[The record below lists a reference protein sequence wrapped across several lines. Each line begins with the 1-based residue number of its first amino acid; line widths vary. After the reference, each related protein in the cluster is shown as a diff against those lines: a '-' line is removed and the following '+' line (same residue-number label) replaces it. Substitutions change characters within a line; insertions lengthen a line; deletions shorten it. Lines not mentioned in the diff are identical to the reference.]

1 MWTYFPWP
9 SFFLKA
15 WIRKRFRPETFGP
28 TQEYR
33 QSMFHRMSFVY
44 ALSAWTAVGCGI
56 YLMMNEDK
64 EKIDEKKED
73 ALPHQEDINKG
84 GALYWINSLKTPE
97 EMQNIQEIKV
107 MKMKGFSYEG
117 VEDVTVAAKEIGQEK
132 HRRQL
137 KLGQDF
143 FLRKHLGIPLESEGG
158 PTNAEIRQKFKEE
171 GKDYELELD
180 LANQINRVKT
190 KYNPDGTVGDFINV

>member
-64 EKIDEKKED
+64 EKIDDKKED
-73 ALPHQEDINKG
+73 ALPHQEDINK
-84 GALYWINSLKTPE
+84 
-97 EMQNIQEIKV
+97 
-107 MKMKGFSYEG
+107 
-117 VEDVTVAAKEIGQEK
+117 EK
-132 HRRQL
+132 HFSSEAEFIKFITCNFILL
-137 KLGQDF
+137 KRYRPEQ
-143 FLRKHLGIPLESEGG
+143 S
-158 PTNAEIRQKFKEE
+158 
-171 GKDYELELD
+171 
-180 LANQINRVKT
+180 
-190 KYNPDGTVGDFINV
+190 